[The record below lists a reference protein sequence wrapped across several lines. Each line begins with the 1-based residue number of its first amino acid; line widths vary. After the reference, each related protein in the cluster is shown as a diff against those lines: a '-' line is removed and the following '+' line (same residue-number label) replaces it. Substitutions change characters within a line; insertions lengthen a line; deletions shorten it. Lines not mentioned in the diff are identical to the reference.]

1 MTNTPLTGIRV
12 VDFTVAGAGPAAGK
26 MLADWG
32 ADVIKIE
39 PLDGENGRY
48 TGLTLRMRADEEQ
61 NPHEELKDGNK
72 RGIPLN
78 LKDPRGMEVMD
89 KLLATANIFIS
100 NYRLKALTK
109 LGLDYEAMS
118 ARHPHIIWGIL
129 TGFGTEGPV
138 ANNPGFDT
146 VAFWARSGAMID
158 LCENGAVPLTPPFAL
173 GDFGTA
179 GTLAGACAA
188 CLLQQAKTGKG
199 EKVMVS
205 LYGQAIWDNAAIM
218 QAEYHGNHWPK
229 TRLDP
234 DSPLRNTYQCKDGTW
249 MMISVLNYER
259 YYASF
264 CKVVGREDLVNDER
278 FSTEVNMRGHKA
290 ELMEILDPIFLTKNY
305 DEWDALLTE
314 GDIAH
319 DRINHIRDTIDDEQA
334 RANCYV
340 YEYENRDGTKD
351 LMVSEVRPARA
362 DRPPQR
368 AAAGR
373 TFRGADARA
382 GLHRRRH
389 RRLGG
394 RGRGPHPLRRRLPSL
409 ENRFPV
415 SRNRIIE
422 KEGYVWKSLASS
434 A

>member
-1 MTNTPLTGIRV
+1 MTNTPLKGIRV

-39 PLDGENGRY
+39 PLEGENGRF
-48 TGLTLRMRADEEQ
+48 TGKTLGMRADEEQ

-78 LKDPRGMEVMD
+78 LKDPRGMEIMD

-158 LCENGAVPLTPPFAL
+158 LCENGEVPLTPPFAL

-188 CLLQQAKTGKG
+188 CLLNQAKTGKG

-205 LYGQAIWDNAAIM
+205 LYGQAVWDNAAII

-229 TRLDP
+229 SRLDP
-234 DSPLRNTYQCKDGTW
+234 DSPLRNTFKCKDGTW
-249 MMISVLNYER
+249 MMVSVLNYER
-259 YYASF
+259 YYNAF
-264 CKVVGREDLVNDER
+264 MKVVGREDLMDDPR
-278 FSTEVNMRGHKA
+278 FCTEVAMRGNKA
-290 ELMEILDPIFLTKNY
+290 ELMAILDPVFLTKDY
-305 DEWDALLTE
+305 AEWDQLLNE

-319 DRINHIRDTIDDEQA
+319 DRINHIRDAMTDEQA
-334 RANCYV
+334 LANAFV
-340 YEYENRDGTKD
+340 YTYKNRDGSD
-351 LMVSEVRPARA
+351 DMIVSTPVKFGRAEPIEHRNAPLLGEHSIEIMKELGYTDETIASWNADGVVRTR
-362 DRPPQR
+362 
-368 AAAGR
+368 
-373 TFRGADARA
+373 
-382 GLHRRRH
+382 
-389 RRLGG
+389 
-394 RGRGPHPLRRRLPSL
+394 
-409 ENRFPV
+409 
-415 SRNRIIE
+415 
-422 KEGYVWKSLASS
+422 
-434 A
+434 

>member
-1 MTNTPLTGIRV
+1 MTNTPLKGIRV

-48 TGLTLRMRADEEQ
+48 TGKTLGMRADEEQ

-78 LKDPRGMEVMD
+78 LKDPRGLEVMD
-89 KLLATANIFIS
+89 KLLGTANIFIS
-100 NYRLKALTK
+100 NYRPKALTK
-109 LGLDYEAMS
+109 LGLDYESMS
-118 ARHPHIIWGIL
+118 ARHPHIIWGCL
-129 TGFGTEGPV
+129 TGFGTEGPI

-158 LCENGAVPLTPPFAL
+158 LCENGEVPLTPPFAL

-229 TRLDP
+229 TRLNP
-234 DSPLRNTYQCKDGTW
+234 DSPLRNTFKCKDGTW
-249 MMISVLNYER
+249 VMISVLNYER
-259 YYASF
+259 YYDAF
-264 CKVVGREDLVNDER
+264 MKVVGREDLCGDER
-278 FSTEVNMRGHKA
+278 FCTEVAMRGNKA
-290 ELMEILDPIFLTKNY
+290 ELMAILDPVFLTKDY
-305 DEWDALLTE
+305 AEWDKLLTE

-319 DRINHIRDTIDDEQA
+319 DKINHIRDAMNDEQA
-334 RANCYV
+334 LANAYV
-340 YEYENRDGTKD
+340 YTYKNRDGTDD
-351 LMVSEVRPARA
+351 LIVSTPVKFGRAEPIEHRNAPLLGEHSVEIMKELGYTDDVIASWASEGVVRTR
-362 DRPPQR
+362 
-368 AAAGR
+368 
-373 TFRGADARA
+373 
-382 GLHRRRH
+382 
-389 RRLGG
+389 
-394 RGRGPHPLRRRLPSL
+394 
-409 ENRFPV
+409 
-415 SRNRIIE
+415 
-422 KEGYVWKSLASS
+422 
-434 A
+434 

>member
-1 MTNTPLTGIRV
+1 MTNTPLKGIRV

-39 PLDGENGRY
+39 PWDGENGRF
-48 TGLTLRMRADEEQ
+48 TGMTLGMRADEEQ

-78 LKDPRGMEVMD
+78 LKDPRGMEIMD
-89 KLLATANIFIS
+89 KLLAEANIFIS

-129 TGFGTEGPV
+129 TGFGTEGPI

-158 LCENGAVPLTPPFAL
+158 LCENGEVPLTPPFAL

-188 CLLQQAKTGKG
+188 CLLNQAKPGKG

-205 LYGQAIWDNAAIM
+205 LYGQAIWDNAAII
-218 QAEYHGNHWPK
+218 QAEHHGNHWPK
-229 TRLDP
+229 TRLNP
-234 DSPLRNTYQCKDGTW
+234 DSPLRNTFKCKDGTW
-249 MMISVLNYER
+249 MMVSVLNYER
-259 YYASF
+259 YYNAF
-264 CKVVGREDLVNDER
+264 MKVVGRDDLVDDPR
-278 FSTEVNMRGHKA
+278 FCTEVAMRENKA
-290 ELMEILDPIFLTKNY
+290 ELMGILDPVFLTKDY
-305 DEWDALLTE
+305 AEWDKLLNE

-319 DRINHIRDTIDDEQA
+319 DRINHIRDAMTDEQA
-334 RANCYV
+334 LANAFIYT
-340 YEYENRDGTKD
+340 YKNRDGSD
-351 LMVSEVRPARA
+351 DVIVSTPVKFGRAEPIEHRNAPLLGEHSVEIMKELGYDDATIAAWNADGVVRTR
-362 DRPPQR
+362 
-368 AAAGR
+368 
-373 TFRGADARA
+373 
-382 GLHRRRH
+382 
-389 RRLGG
+389 
-394 RGRGPHPLRRRLPSL
+394 
-409 ENRFPV
+409 
-415 SRNRIIE
+415 
-422 KEGYVWKSLASS
+422 
-434 A
+434 